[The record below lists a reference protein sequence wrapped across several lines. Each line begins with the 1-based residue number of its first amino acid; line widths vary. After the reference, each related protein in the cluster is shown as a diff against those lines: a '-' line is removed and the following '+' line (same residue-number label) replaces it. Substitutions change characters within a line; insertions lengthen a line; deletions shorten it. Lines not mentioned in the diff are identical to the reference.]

1 MMTKSQNI
9 DDDDDDV
16 RQDRVVRENPILR
29 TYPLDKIAISIIGAV
44 LLFMF
49 TQLWSIASK
58 INSLELANAELKG
71 QVTQLLPHITQFV
84 EKGSLTAQRTEIM
97 VANLVERIN
106 KFEDFMSKGRR
117 FTAEDGDRL
126 EKRIERLEHNPDKK

>member
-49 TQLWSIASK
+49 TQLWTISARIS
-58 INSLELANAELKG
+58 SLEVIQAELKG
-71 QVTQLLPHITQFV
+71 QLVFLLGNIATFT
-84 EKGSLTAQRTEIM
+84 EKGSQTAQRTEIM

-106 KFEDFMSKGRR
+106 KFEDFMNKGRR

>member
-49 TQLWSIASK
+49 TQLWTISARIS
-58 INSLELANAELKG
+58 SLEVIQAELKG
-71 QVTQLLPHITQFV
+71 QLVFLLGNITTFT
-84 EKGSLTAQRTEIM
+84 EKGSQTAQRTEIM